1 MTCRIFDYTLP
12 DDVMA
17 IKSFEIYYEFFGGA
31 INMTIVSQTQQYFAG
46 ISSHDDNTWHDEIYK
61 EEFEDDDPAKRA
73 QTKGGYKDILA
84 NVKGGDSIQLWIETN
99 GYAFAKNVK
108 ANISVYKKM
117 SKELTESLVKP
128 TNWVAQKA
136 TPIDIS
142 SKHNSVTPLNLDVTQ
157 GHLEVIV
164 SNNEPPSKKDS

>member
-73 QTKGGYKDILA
+73 
-84 NVKGGDSIQLWIETN
+84 
-99 GYAFAKNVK
+99 
-108 ANISVYKKM
+108 
-117 SKELTESLVKP
+117 
-128 TNWVAQKA
+128 
-136 TPIDIS
+136 
-142 SKHNSVTPLNLDVTQ
+142 
-157 GHLEVIV
+157 
-164 SNNEPPSKKDS
+164 